1 MMSMTQPIFGR
12 IAFDDPFFQPWHKA
26 SVGLDAVL
34 DRLQYTMDRHDE
46 VQRVANTSFPPVNIL
61 RNGLKYRIELAVAG
75 FKISDIKINVEGDT
89 LLVLGEQ
96 TETAL
101 PEGVEYT
108 HRGIAARSFTRKFFL
123 DEYVEVTGANMVD
136 GMLYIDL
143 AKNVPEE
150 KQPRTIVVGSS
161 APESFTKSAD
171 QV

>member
-34 DRLQYTMDRHDE
+34 DRLQCTMDRHDE

-75 FKISDIKINVEGDT
+75 FKISDIKIKVEGDT

-101 PEGVEYT
+101 PELNT
-108 HRGIAARSFTRKFFL
+108 TPPSLSWRRRRRATAAST
-123 DEYVEVTGANMVD
+123 T
-136 GMLYIDL
+136 
-143 AKNVPEE
+143 
-150 KQPRTIVVGSS
+150 S
-161 APESFTKSAD
+161 AAAPARA
-171 QV
+171 

>member
-1 MMSMTQPIFGR
+1 MLLFLVK
-12 IAFDDPFFQPWHKA
+12 ALA
-26 SVGLDAVL
+26 SV
-34 DRLQYTMDRHDE
+34 
-46 VQRVANTSFPPVNIL
+46 
-61 RNGLKYRIELAVAG
+61 
-75 FKISDIKINVEGDT
+75 
-89 LLVLGEQ
+89 
-96 TETAL
+96 L

-150 KQPRTIVVGSS
+150 KQPSTIVVGSS
-161 APESFTKSAD
+161 APGPFTKSAD